1 MGHCTSSAFAHQDC
15 AVDQSILL
23 SHPFCFSHAG
33 LDGATPGEKESAEAG
48 FGGLY
53 SEKPEDDANGLS
65 AMSMN
70 EVMQKMVAQ
79 QATTHKQEVRRP
91 LPMELVCSAACAVV

>member
-1 MGHCTSSAFAHQDC
+1 MVLVHHQTGVKITPDLAYSSPALARQIRALC
-15 AVDQSILL
+15 QSALL
-23 SHPFCFSHAG
+23 SHPVCCLHAG
-33 LDGATPGEKESAEAG
+33 LDRSSTPGEKEAAAAG

-70 EVMQKMVAQ
+70 EMMQKMVVQ
-79 QATTHKQEVRRP
+79 QATTHKQEVI
-91 LPMELVCSAACAVV
+91 